1 MDESP
6 MKDSYAV
13 IITYD
18 ENGGFWD
25 HVAPP
30 DGPAAGARADFFG
43 PGTRIPAVVVSPFA
57 RKGHVDHT
65 ELETTSILRVI
76 GERHRLT
83 PLPSAR
89 YGAVESLAKVFDF
102 GH

>member
-1 MDESP
+1 

-30 DGPAAGARADFFG
+30 HGPAAGARADFFG
-43 PGTRIPAVVVSPFA
+43 PGTRIPTAVVSPSA

-65 ELETTSILRVI
+65 ELETTSILRLI
-76 GERHRLT
+76 NDATGSIHFR
-83 PLPSAR
+83 AR
-89 YGAVESLAKVFDF
+89 ATGGRKSGKVLEF
-102 GH
+102 GQ

>member
-1 MDESP
+1 

-18 ENGGFWD
+18 ENGGAFD

-30 DGPAAGARADFFG
+30 QPGSAGGRADFFG
-43 PGTRIPAVVVSPFA
+43 PGSRVPTIVVSPFA
-57 RKGHVDHT
+57 RKGTIDHT
-65 ELETTSILRVI
+65 QYETTSILRLI
-76 GERHRLT
+76 GERHHLA

-89 YGAVESLAKVFDF
+89 YGAVESLARAFF
-102 GH
+102 GN